1 MIINI
6 SLYEIINKDEMV
18 KKLLEKGLSLHGNT
32 IQLELP
38 SYIREVFGIE
48 DLSDKNTTKISYYY
62 YNEENEKGIVWDKF
76 WGEWFEKE
84 TIGTKKTANPY
95 GCILIEIDNR
105 CYAISLG
112 GSYHIVSNYCDEAF
126 GYEIGGR
133 IFKKD
138 SVEGKYSKYFNN
150 KKSRTITQY
159 YSDVSVMMDVGE
171 SHELLTAKVKLS
183 DEFINF
189 KLYEYNKLIT
199 FNESIKF
206 KSSDFSPTEIINI
219 IQEMHYIR
227 SFKKEGFDFPR
238 VKSVLNTEQNADLLN
253 KLDKVLLDLILNDE
267 YMNKLSL
274 TNYVKF
280 GTDLKDIAT
289 LTGKMEMIYDSKKEF
304 INDMDIFDIVE
315 VLQSRNCRDLNK
327 VKIRIEE
334 LDNADVELKRL
345 LDYQTELDGKLYM
358 LIDGKWCFYNDAFVQ
373 YIDREINNVNECAVL
388 NESLNIDDD
397 ILEKGRSIN
406 NKHNRNVDYK
416 EYNYNKY
423 LSKYKNFKLLDRD
436 NSYQNIKKIEYAD
449 LYSEGHLIHV
459 KIGDVKDWRYCIS
472 QSKNSIEALKDD
484 KLAIKKHVNGDIS
497 CISLLLVTQNK
508 NLFIEGGVDLSRC
521 RSLNFKIEIITWYKE
536 VKESDLIPKII
547 FAFDESSV
555 KKKSI

>member
-1 MIINI
+1 MI
-6 SLYEIINKDEMV
+6 
-18 KKLLEKGLSLHGNT
+18 KKLLERGLSIHGNT
-32 IQLELP
+32 IHLELP
-38 SYIREVFGIE
+38 SYIREVFDIVGH
-48 DLSDKNTTKISYYY
+48 SDQNTTKVSYYF
-62 YNEENEKGIVWDKF
+62 YNEENDKGIVWDEF
-76 WGEWFEKE
+76 WGGWFEKK
-84 TIGTKKTANPY
+84 TIGTNKISKPY

-138 SVEGKYSKYFNN
+138 SVEGKSSKFFNN

-183 DEFINF
+183 DKFIDF
-189 KLYEYNKLIT
+189 KLYDYRKLIT

-219 IQEMHYIR
+219 VQEMHYIR
-227 SFKKEGFDFPR
+227 SFEEEGFNFPR
-238 VKSVLNTEQNADLLN
+238 VKSVLKTDQNVELLN
-253 KLDKVLLDLILNDE
+253 KLDGILLNIILNDD

-280 GTDLKDIAT
+280 GTDLKDIAS
-289 LTGKMEMIYDSKKEF
+289 LTGKMEMIYDNKKEF

-315 VLQSRNCRDLNK
+315 LLQSRNCRDLNK

-334 LDNADVELKRL
+334 LDNSDIELKKL
-345 LDYQTELDGKLYM
+345 LDYQTDLDGKSYM
-358 LIDGKWCFYNDAFVQ
+358 LIDGKWCFYNDTFVQ
-373 YIDREINNVNECAVL
+373 YIDRAINKVNECAVL
-388 NESLNIDDD
+388 DESLNIDDN
-397 ILEKGRSIN
+397 IIEKGRKIF
-406 NKHNRNVDYK
+406 NKHNSNVEYK

-423 LSKYKNFKLLDRD
+423 LSEYKNFILLDRD

-449 LYSEGHLIHV
+449 LYKEGHLIHV

-472 QSKNSIEALKDD
+472 QSKNSIEAVKED
-484 KLAIKKHVNGDIS
+484 KQAVKKHVNGEIS
-497 CISLLLVTQNK
+497 FISMLLLTQNK

-536 VKESDLIPKII
+536 VKESDLNPEII

-555 KKKSI
+555 KKKEPLS